1 MCVKD
6 VANRLNGSSSRWAV
20 IAWKRYLNQFQKKRW
35 FTLLNQTTREGI
47 VLLWIAHTAI
57 TITFLRLMRN
67 KLTDN
72 KIRRQY
78 NSAQSRPIA
87 ACSFSSYEK
96 RTHNRSD
103 ENLSVTFLGPEK
115 SEYMPASS
123 RIQFWIDWTR
133 SILHGFIF
141 RTAIAKVRNS
151 FFWLHNFVHSSFVG
165 IRKFETTTISKH
177 KSTADSGNAY
187 PAGTHS
193 IRTPVLL
200 SVSAPPCVFLLSMV

>member
-1 MCVKD
+1 M
-6 VANRLNGSSSRWAV
+6 
-20 IAWKRYLNQFQKKRW
+20 
-35 FTLLNQTTREGI
+35 
-47 VLLWIAHTAI
+47 
-57 TITFLRLMRN
+57 
-67 KLTDN
+67 
-72 KIRRQY
+72 
-78 NSAQSRPIA
+78 
-87 ACSFSSYEK
+87 ACSFSVSPDFRGCSHIHNVHDMHITASEK
-96 RTHNRSD
+96 RTHCQSSEIQTA

-187 PAGTHS
+187 PAGTRS

-200 SVSAPPCVFLLSMV
+200 SVSATLCVFLLSMV